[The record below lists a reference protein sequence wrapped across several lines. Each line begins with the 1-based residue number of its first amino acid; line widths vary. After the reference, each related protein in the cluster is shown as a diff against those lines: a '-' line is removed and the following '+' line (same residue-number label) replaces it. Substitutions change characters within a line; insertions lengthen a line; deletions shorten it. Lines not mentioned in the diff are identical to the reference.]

1 MAASTDDP
9 GQIAFAHGLSAA
21 DDAATAASSA
31 ATSAMQRLG
40 RPADLVLVFLS
51 TPHVQEATAINK
63 VVREITGAR
72 CLLGVSGVGVLAG
85 DREFDDGPGVAVLAG
100 SMPGVELKPF
110 AGPDVLDA
118 SNDPASLARVIHAG
132 PEQKGVLLFA
142 DAFSVPVGGLLARIN
157 EARQQAGVPLRESPL
172 IGGMASAGEEPGTN
186 AMMLNDRVFNS
197 GVVGVSF
204 GGPVKVE
211 AVVSQGCKPFGPNF
225 VITKARPNLIQEL
238 GGRPAME
245 RIEEAVE
252 ELEQTDRK
260 LLAGG
265 LLLGRVVDERKPRFG
280 RGDYLIRHIVGIDKR
295 SGAVAVDDRLRTGQ
309 TVRLHLRDRETAS
322 SDLLLLMDAQRLHDA
337 PAGALV
343 CTCNA
348 RGSALFGR
356 PHHDAM
362 AVARA
367 FQTVE
372 PGERAARGGQPID
385 AGTPVLP
392 TAGFFAAGEIG
403 PIAGQSFLHTQ
414 TACIALF
421 RPDPNGSG

>member
-1 MAASTDDP
+1 MAPTNDAS

-31 ATSAMQRLG
+31 ASSAMQRLAK
-40 RPADLVLVFLS
+40 PADLAMVFIS
-51 TPHVQEATAINK
+51 TPHVQEAASVNK
-63 VVREITGAR
+63 VVREATGAR

-85 DREFDDGPGVAVLAG
+85 DREFDDGPGVAVLVA
-100 SMPGVELKPF
+100 SMPGVELEPF
-110 AGPDVLDA
+110 AGPEVLDA
-118 SNDPASLARVIHAG
+118 SDDPEKLAKVIHAG
-132 PEQKGVLLFA
+132 PGQKGVILFA

-157 EARQQAGVPLRESPL
+157 DARAKAGVDLRESPL
-172 IGGMASAGEEPGTN
+172 IGGMASAGDEPGAN

-204 GGPVKVE
+204 RGPVRID

-252 ELEQTDRK
+252 DLEQADRK

-322 SDLLLLMDAQRLHDA
+322 SDLLLLMDAQRLHDQ

-385 AGTPVLP
+385 AGTPILP

-403 PIAGQSFLHTQ
+403 PIAGLGFLHTQ

-421 RPDPNGSG
+421 RAE